1 MAVMVRQPVRTA
13 RSILNRHR
21 FETSDPTGGIM
32 CQRCNYAELL
42 GVSGLEPTPSRM
54 RVLEVIGNNSS
65 PVSAQEIFTTVSRTA
80 AIHRVTVY
88 RILDMLVEK
97 ILVERLSGGGRS
109 LVYGLAPN
117 EHHPAHPH
125 FHCRSCGALQCLQP
139 GSLKVDL
146 RGIERSFAGEIQG
159 VEVRVD
165 GICKNCLKKA

>member
-1 MAVMVRQPVRTA
+1 
-13 RSILNRHR
+13 
-21 FETSDPTGGIM
+21 M
-32 CQRCNYAELL
+32 CQHCNYSELL
-42 GVSGLEPTPSRM
+42 DVGGLDPTPSRM

-65 PVSAQEIFTTVSRTA
+65 PVSAQDIFTTVRRTA
-80 AIHRVTVY
+80 AINRVTIY

-97 ILVERLSGGGRS
+97 GLVERLNGGGRS

-125 FHCRSCGALQCLQP
+125 FRCRTWQVLQCLQP

-146 RGIERSFAGEIQG
+146 KGIQRSFAGEIQG

-165 GICKNCLKKA
+165 GSCTYC